1 MKNSTEIIKNSLLNL
16 SEKDLQEFSDICS
29 AVEYEISG
37 DGGGLTSGFLIDK
50 VICEFFSKKI
60 KDYEEYHI
68 GESDFK
74 LSDQP
79 LSFKKIKGASA
90 IALSWSKNPAQK
102 LNGEQSVK
110 RSFWEFPVL
119 ILNLQTDK
127 WWSKGPQ
134 QNIDSRIN
142 WTMVMHKGF
151 YIIDNKDARS
161 WIKLEKNNK
170 SDSIVSKDQVYKMLF
185 LAQEKNLFISIPE
198 SKETKTWSLLY
209 GVENKKIDDAQTK
222 NAKTETRKFI
232 PITDV
237 FDKELFE
244 KGIPVLAEVN
254 AGEPLNIAEE
264 NLLGYIVDG
273 ENKKIK
279 KDDLFAVRVDGNSM
293 NKKEING
300 KKITNGS
307 YALVKNT
314 QDAENGD
321 IILAIVNGN
330 ATIKQYYKKQNT
342 ITLRSISTQN
352 TPDITITN
360 PDPPDFLINGQIVGV
375 V

>member
-352 TPDITITN
+352 TLVHN
-360 PDPPDFLINGQIVGV
+360 
-375 V
+375 

>member
-170 SDSIVSKDQVYKMLF
+170 SDSIV
-185 LAQEKNLFISIPE
+185 E
-198 SKETKTWSLLY
+198 
-209 GVENKKIDDAQTK
+209 
-222 NAKTETRKFI
+222 
-232 PITDV
+232 
-237 FDKELFE
+237 
-244 KGIPVLAEVN
+244 
-254 AGEPLNIAEE
+254 
-264 NLLGYIVDG
+264 
-273 ENKKIK
+273 
-279 KDDLFAVRVDGNSM
+279 
-293 NKKEING
+293 
-300 KKITNGS
+300 
-307 YALVKNT
+307 
-314 QDAENGD
+314 
-321 IILAIVNGN
+321 
-330 ATIKQYYKKQNT
+330 
-342 ITLRSISTQN
+342 
-352 TPDITITN
+352 
-360 PDPPDFLINGQIVGV
+360 
-375 V
+375 